1 MKRKLL
7 FSILALICLLVTVG
21 LVHRY
26 SRTETPTPSLV
37 EKKSEMGV
45 LVKFK
50 AGIISPNILRH
61 TTDQIQSA
69 ALRTIFEAHGVSAM
83 TCVFQNRYDEGGKLK
98 ESLAT
103 QNFYDLESWQ
113 KVVLPSLAEAQFF
126 LVAIKKLPEVEQVQ
140 LNEPFELKPAI
151 DPNDPSYTLGQQW
164 HLNSTSKHSAESEAR
179 LCEE

>member
-1 MKRKLL
+1 MKRKIM
-7 FSILALICLLVTVG
+7 FCSLALTCLLATVG
-21 LVHRY
+21 LVHRFN
-26 SRTETPTPSLV
+26 RTEIPPPPQV

-61 TTDQIQSA
+61 TTDQFQSA

-83 TCVFQNRYDEGGKLK
+83 TCVFQNRYDKGGKLK

-103 QNFYDLESWQ
+103 QNFHDLESWQ

-151 DPNDPSYTLGQQW
+151 DPNTHLIRLG
-164 HLNSTSKHSAESEAR
+164 SSGT
-179 LCEE
+179 